1 MLSSF
6 LDIVCN
12 CAVMSSFYV
21 ITVSATLELRSSS
34 LSSEF
39 KTFLLTIWVQCHW
52 STPRGRYYW
61 YMNYLNTDWLCV
73 VCNINVSF
81 IQPLLSFSTNST
93 CTDFYVNWV
102 HIFCSPKIMQKIF
115 AFKNGLAISYFL
127 LTLLYLRQCGL
138 LALSVI
144 IYECVSYDLVNRLAH
159 HNIRPLFSFNCINP
173 LQ

>member
-1 MLSSF
+1 MLSLWVPHLNWEVADTLSEPRIQ
-6 LDIVCN
+6 DI
-12 CAVMSSFYV
+12 SSHHLG
-21 ITVSATLELRSSS
+21 TMPLEYTQGQVL
-34 LSSEF
+34 LIYELF
-39 KTFLLTIWVQCHW
+39 KYQ
-52 STPRGRYYW
+52 
-61 YMNYLNTDWLCV
+61 N
-73 VCNINVSF
+73 
-81 IQPLLSFSTNST
+81 TNST